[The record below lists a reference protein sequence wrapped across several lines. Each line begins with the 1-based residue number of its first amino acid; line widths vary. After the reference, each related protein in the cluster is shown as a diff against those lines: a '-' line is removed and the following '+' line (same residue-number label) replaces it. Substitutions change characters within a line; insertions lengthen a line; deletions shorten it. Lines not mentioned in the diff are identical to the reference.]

1 METIVTALI
10 GILVTFASSLTT
22 YFFTRR
28 KYNAEVEGNS
38 IDNMDNSLDFYI
50 KLANDNKEKL
60 DSLSSEN
67 ENLRNKMEEVLQEN
81 VKLMEQMIEL
91 RAQINKLTSIVKKN
105 GITIK

>member
-1 METIVTALI
+1 
-10 GILVTFASSLTT
+10 
-22 YFFTRR
+22 
-28 KYNAEVEGNS
+28 
-38 IDNMDNSLDFYI
+38 MDNSLDFYI